1 MAEFCGPAPLI
12 AAWDSQCRAT
22 CTSHVGFLDLA
33 CKLQLH
39 CAGGLSPLV
48 HAVLSVVCVLA
59 DMHVFAKLIQAE
71 TCFEVSLTSSTTE
84 ADMGQDVNIT
94 VTLDDAGCKNRNAA
108 PSEPLDSKVTPQAAA
123 GVAAARPV
131 RKVTC

>member
-1 MAEFCGPAPLI
+1 M
-12 AAWDSQCRAT
+12 
-22 CTSHVGFLDLA
+22 
-33 CKLQLH
+33 
-39 CAGGLSPLV
+39 